1 MIHYGLREVME
12 AIEELDDD
20 CVKETLLLT
29 EEDPDKIETAL
40 KKKEEELGEKCL
52 RIRRM
57 DYFKQVGPRHGILP
71 KDDDYPAK
79 WLLLH
84 SEGSERGGFPNRH
97 AYEMMSDYLEV
108 NGDMALHT
116 VSGRFVT
123 FRVA

>member
-1 MIHYGLREVME
+1 MAE

-20 CVKETLLLT
+20 CVKKTLVLT
-29 EEDPDKIETAL
+29 EEDPDKIEEAL
-40 KKKEEELGEKCL
+40 QKKEEEQKEQSL
-52 RIRRM
+52 RIRRL
-57 DYFKQVGPRHGILP
+57 DYFKQIGPKHGILP

-84 SEGSERGGFPNRH
+84 SDNSERGGFPNRR
-97 AYEMMSDYLEV
+97 AYEMMSDYLEA
-108 NGDMALHT
+108 NGDLALHT